1 MVHFVGAGPGAPD
14 LITRRGAALL
24 QKADCIIYAGSLV
37 NPALLGLAKA
47 DCAIYNSAEMT
58 LEQVLDVMR
67 QMEAAGKITVRLHT
81 GDPCL
86 YGAIREQMDVLDA
99 EGIPYDDTPG
109 VSSFCGAAAA
119 LNAEYTLPTVSQT
132 VIITRMEGRTPVPE
146 KEKLA
151 SLAAHGATMVIFLS
165 IGLVDKVQQAL
176 LAGGAYTPD
185 TPAAVVYKATWP
197 EEKTVRCTVG
207 TLAESVHA
215 AGITKTALIV
225 AGGFLGRNYE
235 RSKLYDRVP
244 QGDRPVTRA
253 YLAFTA
259 KGLALAQ
266 KLAAA
271 YPGSVARCGHEA
283 GQVHL
288 ADWTARQ
295 FAGSDALVFVGAV
308 GIAVRAIAP
317 HCQSKA
323 QDPAVVVLD
332 ECGRFAVPILSGHLG
347 GANDL
352 ARALA
357 AVCGAVPVITTATD
371 ANGVFA
377 VDEWAKHQNCTVLEP
392 ERIKLVSGALL
403 AGKTVQFASDWPI
416 AGAPPD
422 GITAGD
428 APDFALT
435 LCPAGD
441 ALHLVPRIGVLGVG
455 CKRGTSAETL
465 AEAFAA
471 FCAQNRLAPQ
481 CITAA
486 ASIDLKQNEAGLLTF
501 CKSHSWP
508 VQFFTAEQ
516 LRAAPGSFT
525 PSAFVQSVTGV
536 DNVCERS
543 AVLAAGGTL
552 VFHKYAHTGVTF
564 ALAVRP
570 YAPDWRWQNV

>member
-1 MVHFVGAGPGAPD
+1 MELLEERGIGRRGEIGLQLVVQPEQRDGRTRHFHGGCIFAHIGVEHSDALLVENLLYAAEHNILFLQRCRAEAVDKHRHLVARGVRDISQNGVHHLVYDFVGRA
-14 LITRRGAALL
+14 
-24 QKADCIIYAGSLV
+24 Q
-37 NPALLGLAKA
+37 
-47 DCAIYNSAEMT
+47 
-58 LEQVLDVMR
+58 
-67 QMEAAGKITVRLHT
+67 
-81 GDPCL
+81 
-86 YGAIREQMDVLDA
+86 
-99 EGIPYDDTPG
+99 
-109 VSSFCGAAAA
+109 FAAA
-119 LNAEYTLPTVSQT
+119 
-132 VIITRMEGRTPVPE
+132 
-146 KEKLA
+146 
-151 SLAAHGATMVIFLS
+151 
-165 IGLVDKVQQAL
+165 
-176 LAGGAYTPD
+176 
-185 TPAAVVYKATWP
+185 
-197 EEKTVRCTVG
+197 
-207 TLAESVHA
+207 
-215 AGITKTALIV
+215 
-225 AGGFLGRNYE
+225 
-235 RSKLYDRVP
+235 
-244 QGDRPVTRA
+244 
-253 YLAFTA
+253 
-259 KGLALAQ
+259 
-266 KLAAA
+266 
-271 YPGSVARCGHEA
+271 
-283 GQVHL
+283 
-288 ADWTARQ
+288 
-295 FAGSDALVFVGAV
+295 DALVFVGAA
-308 GIAVRAIAP
+308 GIAGRAIAP

-428 APDFALT
+428 DPDFALT

-455 CKRGTSAETL
+455 CKRGTSTETL

-486 ASIDLKQNEAGLLTF
+486 ASIDLKQNETGLLTF

-552 VFHKYAHTGVTF
+552 VFQKYAHTGVTF

-570 YAPDWRWQNV
+570 YAPDWRWQNA

>member
-1 MVHFVGAGPGAPD
+1 MFRSIKYQVMFFAGCILLTTVLSVVGYSYVSLASMQEKIQQESHD
-14 LITRRGAALL
+14 AARQQARQWLL
-24 QKADCIIYAGSLV
+24 TLADGQASEV
-37 NPALLGLAKA
+37 ARSFELA
-47 DCAIYNSAEMT
+47 
-58 LEQVLDVMR
+58 
-67 QMEAAGKITVRLHT
+67 
-81 GDPCL
+81 
-86 YGAIREQMDVLDA
+86 LDA
-99 EGIPYDDTPG
+99 
-109 VSSFCGAAAA
+109 
-119 LNAEYTLPTVSQT
+119 AE
-132 VIITRMEGRTPVPE
+132 
-146 KEKLA
+146 
-151 SLAAHGATMVIFLS
+151 
-165 IGLVDKVQQAL
+165 
-176 LAGGAYTPD
+176 
-185 TPAAVVYKATWP
+185 
-197 EEKTVRCTVG
+197 
-207 TLAESVHA
+207 TLA
-215 AGITKTALIV
+215 
-225 AGGFLGRNYE
+225 
-235 RSKLYDRVP
+235 
-244 QGDRPVTRA
+244 
-253 YLAFTA
+253 
-259 KGLALAQ
+259 
-266 KLAAA
+266 
-271 YPGSVARCGHEA
+271 
-283 GQVHL
+283 
-288 ADWTARQ
+288 
-295 FAGSDALVFVGAV
+295 
-308 GIAVRAIAP
+308 
-317 HCQSKA
+317 
-323 QDPAVVVLD
+323 
-332 ECGRFAVPILSGHLG
+332 
-347 GANDL
+347 
-352 ARALA
+352 
-357 AVCGAVPVITTATD
+357 
-371 ANGVFA
+371 
-377 VDEWAKHQNCTVLEP
+377 
-392 ERIKLVSGALL
+392 ALL

>member
-1 MVHFVGAGPGAPD
+1 
-14 LITRRGAALL
+14 
-24 QKADCIIYAGSLV
+24 
-37 NPALLGLAKA
+37 
-47 DCAIYNSAEMT
+47 
-58 LEQVLDVMR
+58 
-67 QMEAAGKITVRLHT
+67 
-81 GDPCL
+81 
-86 YGAIREQMDVLDA
+86 
-99 EGIPYDDTPG
+99 
-109 VSSFCGAAAA
+109 
-119 LNAEYTLPTVSQT
+119 
-132 VIITRMEGRTPVPE
+132 
-146 KEKLA
+146 
-151 SLAAHGATMVIFLS
+151 MVIFLS

-225 AGGFLGRNYE
+225 AG
-235 RSKLYDRVP
+235 LYHRVP

-271 YPGSVARCGHEA
+271 YPGSVTRCGHEA

-486 ASIDLKQNEAGLLTF
+486 ASIDLKQNEAGLLAF
-501 CKSHSWP
+501 CRGCGWP

>member
-1 MVHFVGAGPGAPD
+1 M
-14 LITRRGAALL
+14 
-24 QKADCIIYAGSLV
+24 
-37 NPALLGLAKA
+37 
-47 DCAIYNSAEMT
+47 
-58 LEQVLDVMR
+58 
-67 QMEAAGKITVRLHT
+67 
-81 GDPCL
+81 
-86 YGAIREQMDVLDA
+86 
-99 EGIPYDDTPG
+99 
-109 VSSFCGAAAA
+109 
-119 LNAEYTLPTVSQT
+119 
-132 VIITRMEGRTPVPE
+132 
-146 KEKLA
+146 
-151 SLAAHGATMVIFLS
+151 
-165 IGLVDKVQQAL
+165 
-176 LAGGAYTPD
+176 
-185 TPAAVVYKATWP
+185 
-197 EEKTVRCTVG
+197 
-207 TLAESVHA
+207 
-215 AGITKTALIV
+215 
-225 AGGFLGRNYE
+225 
-235 RSKLYDRVP
+235 
-244 QGDRPVTRA
+244 TRA

-271 YPGSVARCGHEA
+271 YPGSVTRCGHEA
-283 GQVHL
+283 GQPGL

-332 ECGRFAVPILSGHLG
+332 ECGHFAVPILSGHLG

-392 ERIKLVSGALL
+392 ERIKKVSGALL
-403 AGKTVQFASDWPI
+403 AGRTVRFASDWPI
-416 AGAPPD
+416 AGSPPAGLAEDAAAPEL
-422 GITAGD
+422 
-428 APDFALT
+428 ALT

-455 CKRGTSAETL
+455 CRRGTGADTL

-471 FCAQNRLAPQ
+471 FCAQAGFAPQ
-481 CITAA
+481 CIAAA
-486 ASIDLKQNEAGLLTF
+486 ASIDLKQNEAGLLAF
-501 CKSHSWP
+501 CQSRGWP
-508 VQFFTAEQ
+508 VEFFTAEQ